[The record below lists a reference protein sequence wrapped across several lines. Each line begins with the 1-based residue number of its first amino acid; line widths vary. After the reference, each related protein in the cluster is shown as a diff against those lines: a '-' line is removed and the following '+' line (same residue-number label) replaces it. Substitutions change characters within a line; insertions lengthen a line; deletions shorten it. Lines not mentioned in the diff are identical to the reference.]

1 MKISKDNN
9 NINNNNKAYKQQ
21 QTPKTMEIKTTLKGL
36 IVQNLIYIIEPP

>member
-9 NINNNNKAYKQQ
+9 NIINNNNKANKQQ

-36 IVQNLIYIIEPP
+36 IVENLRYIIEL